1 MSSTDCHSAKMQFH
15 LQDHNY
21 HHAMSANLPTL
32 VTRNVQ
38 SYSVSYQHP
47 TSKGNKSTSPRYS
60 PNIHPWKRQ
69 QAQSSLSFVP
79 STSSSPR
86 VEQLEYTTVQPR
98 SSSERPHV
106 YMSPFRSVRKMK
118 QPFELRLPAS
128 PSHENLAASGKES
141 PLSQK
146 SSKNRTLRPWRSD
159 QNLKVT
165 SIDSFSLLPSPPLS
179 DTRSP
184 QASSFYFSPKP
195 ESESDYSQEG
205 PSDCGCVAGRE
216 SCRDCYTSPERGTRE
231 TTKNVKGTPHVQMAH
246 SHLAKQC
253 ETSDGQLT
261 PLSTYSER
269 LSSPAPYSDF
279 EPIGKRKFSTSSIAA
294 ARSRSGTVSSDG
306 SWAPSSLS
314 YWEPWLQRA
323 PVEGAEGQGERL
335 KELNRRRIQI
345 VQKSPPPP
353 PRKVELKAVRPAMYA
368 VATKTKPKLVD
379 ISRQSSP
386 AMSYTLPTPQ
396 HPIPSTPDHS
406 QQEVS
411 AFSPDTPLEMSD
423 SGYITQHSCHS
434 PNDYAHAKGHIDEED
449 DEKEEE
455 ELDEEDDDDAYTD
468 VSSLTSEPVGETIVD
483 IKSAASPELPKS
495 PSKPELPPKFA
506 ASVQVS
512 PGRSST
518 STKSEKE
525 ELEKWW
531 DHEWTIDQLDLSV
544 KDFPRNMLRLTS
556 PVIMFLRH
564 NDERALLR
572 PFRTIFPNVAE
583 NLLDSLCAA
592 LIARNYV
599 VSLATTN
606 QRKSQLNRQSRLDP
620 VPETTTAG
628 PATSSHATPSRI
640 KEQVLGARSMQLQKD
655 LDRIVE
661 KMLFAIC
668 GQAEE
673 HLKSAVLVLAQVL
686 ETKH

>member
-1 MSSTDCHSAKMQFH
+1 MSSTDGHSVKMQFH
-15 LQDHNY
+15 LQEHNY
-21 HHAMSANLPTL
+21 HHAISGNLPTF
-32 VTRNVQ
+32 VNRSVP
-38 SYSVSYQHP
+38 SYSVPNQVSNVR
-47 TSKGNKSTSPRYS
+47 GNNSSSPRYS
-60 PNIHPWKRQ
+60 PNIQPWKRQ
-69 QAQSSLSFVP
+69 QAPSSLSFVP
-79 STSSSPR
+79 SSVPR
-86 VEQLEYTTVQPR
+86 MEQPEYTTAQPR
-98 SSSERPHV
+98 TSSERPPV

-118 QPFELRLPAS
+118 QPFELRLPSS
-128 PSHENLAASGKES
+128 PSTESLAASGKES
-141 PLSQK
+141 PLSRK
-146 SSKNRTLRPWRSD
+146 PSKTRTLRPWRSD
-159 QNLKVT
+159 QNLRVT
-165 SIDSFSLLPSPPLS
+165 SIDSFGLLPSPPLS

-184 QASSFYFSPKP
+184 HDSPSFYFSPKP
-195 ESESDYSQEG
+195 ESESDYSQKSPNG
-205 PSDCGCVAGRE
+205 CGCVAGRE
-216 SCRDCYTSPERGTRE
+216 SCRDCYTSPQSEPRQAP
-231 TTKNVKGTPHVQMAH
+231 KDVKGSPHVRMAH
-246 SHLAKQC
+246 SHLARQC

-261 PLSTYSER
+261 PASTYSER
-269 LSSPAPYSDF
+269 MSSPAPYSDY
-279 EPIGKRKFSTSSIAA
+279 EPIGKRSFSNSSIGAG
-294 ARSRSGTVSSDG
+294 RSRSGTVSSDG

-353 PRKVELKAVRPAMYA
+353 PRKVELKAARPAMYA

-386 AMSYTLPTPQ
+386 AMSYSLPTPQ
-396 HPIPSTPDHS
+396 HPVPSTPDQG
-406 QQEVS
+406 QQEIS

-423 SGYITQHSCHS
+423 SGYITHHSCYS
-434 PNDYAHAKGHIDEED
+434 PNDYAHAKAPAEEDEDDDEED
-449 DEKEEE
+449 
-455 ELDEEDDDDAYTD
+455 EDDDDVYTD
-468 VSSLTSEPVGETIVD
+468 ISSVASETVGETVIET
-483 IKSAASPELPKS
+483 KSAPSPELPKS
-495 PSKPELPPKFA
+495 PPKPEVPPKFA

-531 DHEWTIDQLDLSV
+531 DHEWTIDQLELSV

-564 NDERALLR
+564 NNERALLR
-572 PFRTIFPNVAE
+572 PFRTIFPSVAE
-583 NLLDSLCAA
+583 NLLDGLCAA

-599 VSLATTN
+599 VSLATAH
-606 QRKSQLNRQSRLDP
+606 QRKSQLNQRSRLDT
-620 VPETTTAG
+620 VPEKATAVSG
-628 PATSSHATPSRI
+628 TSSHTTPSR
-640 KEQVLGARSMQLQKD
+640 QVLETRSMQLRRD

-686 ETKH
+686 ETKN

>member
-1 MSSTDCHSAKMQFH
+1 MSSTDCHSVKMQFH

-21 HHAMSANLPTL
+21 HHAMSANVPTF
-32 VTRNVQ
+32 VNRSVP
-38 SYSVSYQHP
+38 SYSVSNQT
-47 TSKGNKSTSPRYS
+47 TSARGNNPSSPRYS
-60 PNIHPWKRQ
+60 PNIQPWKRQ
-69 QAQSSLSFVP
+69 QVQSSLSFV
-79 STSSSPR
+79 SSPSPR
-86 VEQLEYTTVQPR
+86 VDQSEYTTAQPR
-98 SSSERPHV
+98 TSSERPPV

-118 QPFELRLPAS
+118 QPFELRLPSS

-141 PLSQK
+141 PLSRR
-146 SSKNRTLRPWRSD
+146 SSKTRTLRPWRSD
-159 QNLKVT
+159 QNLKVN
-165 SIDSFSLLPSPPLS
+165 SIDSFGLLPSPPLS

-184 QASSFYFSPKP
+184 HASPLSFFSPKS
-195 ESESDYSQEG
+195 ESGSDYSQRSPNG
-205 PSDCGCVAGRE
+205 CGCVAGRE
-216 SCRDCYTSPERGTRE
+216 LCRDCYTSPQSEAQE
-231 TTKNVKGTPHVQMAH
+231 TQKSLKGTANVHTAH

-253 ETSDGQLT
+253 ETGQKQLT
-261 PLSTYSER
+261 PGSTYSER
-269 LSSPAPYSDF
+269 MSSPAPYSDF
-279 EPIGKRKFSTSSIAA
+279 EPFGKRNLATSSIGAG
-294 ARSRSGTVSSDG
+294 RSRSGTVSSDG

-323 PVEGAEGQGERL
+323 PLDGAEGQGERL

-353 PRKVELKAVRPAMYA
+353 PRKVELKAARPAMYA

-386 AMSYTLPTPQ
+386 AMSYGLPTPQ
-396 HPIPSTPDHS
+396 HPIPSTPDQG
-406 QQEVS
+406 QQEIS

-423 SGYITQHSCHS
+423 SGYITHHSCYS
-434 PNDYAHAKGHIDEED
+434 PNTYPHGKGHFDDDDD
-449 DEKEEE
+449 DE
-455 ELDEEDDDDAYTD
+455 DEDDDDVYTD
-468 VSSLTSEPVGETIVD
+468 VSSLTSEPVGDTVED
-483 IKSAASPELPKS
+483 IKPAPSPELPKS
-495 PSKPELPPKFA
+495 PVKPGVPPKFA

-512 PGRSST
+512 PGRS

-531 DHEWTIDQLDLSV
+531 DHEWTIDQLELSV

-556 PVIMFLRH
+556 PVIMFLRR
-564 NDERALLR
+564 NNERALLR

-583 NLLDSLCAA
+583 NLLDGLCAA

-599 VSLATTN
+599 VSLATTH
-606 QRKSQLNRQSRLDP
+606 QRKSQLNPRSRLDT
-620 VPETTTAG
+620 VPEKAT
-628 PATSSHATPSRI
+628 ATSTNSNHANPSRI
-640 KEQVLGARSMQLQKD
+640 KEQVLGSRSMDLRRD

-673 HLKSAVLVLAQVL
+673 HLKSAVLVLAEVL
-686 ETKH
+686 ETKN